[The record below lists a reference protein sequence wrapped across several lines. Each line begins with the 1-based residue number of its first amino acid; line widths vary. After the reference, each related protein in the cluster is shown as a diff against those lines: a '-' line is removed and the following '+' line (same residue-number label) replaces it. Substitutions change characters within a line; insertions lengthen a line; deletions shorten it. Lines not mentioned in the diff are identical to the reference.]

1 MARPTRSPSPAF
13 LVSLAALLALFHAV
27 LGLTSKIG
35 TSVTFDEIAHLT
47 AGHIYNERGDF
58 RFHPENGNLPQRW
71 AALPMQWID
80 PRLPDPAEN
89 PDWAYAAV
97 WAVGREFFYRSG
109 NNTDFMIFAGRAMI
123 SLFSAATGLLIFFWA
138 RRLFGW
144 SCAFVSLG
152 FFAFSPTFL
161 AHGSLA
167 TSDATMAFFFL
178 AAVSAWWWQLERPTV
193 FRLLLSSL
201 TLGLACV
208 AKFSA
213 VLLGPMLGMLALLHL
228 LREARQGRNLPRAVL
243 HLLGVGFVHAAVA
256 WCVIWAFYDF
266 RFSAHSPGPS
276 PLHFMHPWSLL
287 LDDGTLPE
295 RLLAG
300 FRHARVFPEAFIYGA
315 AFVDE
320 FSHNR
325 IAFFRGQLG
334 VDGWVEFFPF
344 AFLVK
349 TSLPVLIVTAA
360 GLALWLWQMFHSRNR
375 TALASQLWTVAPLAT
390 LLVFYWI
397 AAIGSSLNIGH
408 RHILPTYPVLF
419 ILIGGV
425 PLLFA
430 SAKRLGWILLSVC
443 AAWHVGES
451 FTIRPHYLAY
461 FNPLVGGPQRGYWHL
476 VDSSLDWGQDIPGL
490 SRWLQSHRAPGEP
503 VYLEYFGMGDPTY
516 EGIDARSLTPSSSTI
531 SLAEPWRALQPG
543 LYCISATSLQQP
555 QPYPRHGWAPG
566 LEAVYQ
572 NLHRIALQVRDPAIG
587 PAGVLAQEGITA
599 PELSAHGN
607 DYGRL
612 RFQRLS
618 TYLKIRRPEATIGY
632 SIFVYRL
639 TAAELAAATE
649 GSAGDL
655 LALVERAAST
665 STP

>member
-13 LVSLAALLALFHAV
+13 LVSLAVLLALLHAV

-89 PDWAYAAV
+89 PDWSYATV
-97 WAVGREFFYRSG
+97 WAVGREFLYRSG

-167 TSDATMAFFFL
+167 TSDATMTFFFL

-193 FRLLLSSL
+193 FRLLLSSV

-213 VLLGPMLGMLALLHL
+213 VLLGPMLGTLALLHL
-228 LREARQGRNLPRAVL
+228 LRATRHGQNLSRAAL
-243 HLLGVGFVHAAVA
+243 HLLGVGVVHAAVA

-266 RFSAHSPGPS
+266 RFSAHEPSPS

-287 LDDGTLPE
+287 LDDGTLTE
-295 RLLAG
+295 RLLAA

-320 FSHNR
+320 FSHAR

-334 VDGWVEFFPF
+334 VNGWVEFFPF

-349 TSLPVLIVTAA
+349 TSPPVLIVTAA
-360 GLALWLWQMFHSRNR
+360 GLALWLWQTLRSRNR
-375 TALASQLWTVAPLAT
+375 PALAYRLWTVAPLLT
-390 LLVFYWI
+390 LWVFYWI
-397 AAIGSSLNIGH
+397 AALGSSLNIGH

-419 ILIGGV
+419 ILVGGV

-430 SAKRLGWILLSVC
+430 SAKRLGWILLSVL

-461 FNPLVGGPQRGYWHL
+461 FNPLVGGPQHGYRHL
-476 VDSSLDWGQDIPGL
+476 VDSSLDWGQDLPGL
-490 SRWLQSHRAPGEP
+490 SRWLRSHRTLDEP
-503 VYLEYFGMGDPTY
+503 VYLEYFGTGDPTY
-516 EGIDARSLTPSSSTI
+516 EGIVAQSLTPSSNEVPQ
-531 SLAEPWRALQPG
+531 ADPWRELQPG
-543 LYCISATSLQQP
+543 LYCISATALQQP
-555 QPYPRHGWAPG
+555 EPYPRYGWGPG
-566 LEAVYQ
+566 MESAYQ
-572 NLHRIALQVRDPAIG
+572 MLHRMARLLRNPAIDSVG
-587 PAGVLAQEGITA
+587 ILAREGIT
-599 PELSAHGN
+599 SAQLADLGH
-607 DYGRL
+607 DYARL

-618 TYLKIRRPEATIGY
+618 TYLKIRRPDATIGY
-632 SIFVYRL
+632 SIFAYRL
-639 TAAELAAATE
+639 DAAELAASTE
-649 GSAGDL
+649 GSIHEL
-655 LALVERAAST
+655 VALVEQAAT
-665 STP
+665 SSP